1 MGMPLASWGS
11 RFGAWLIDGLV
22 LLVPAVILFFLVVA
36 GAVGISGNDDDVTAG
51 AVIGAIVLWFLLMV
65 AVSLLYAPLLMARQG
80 LADRPW
86 ESSLLGIRVVR
97 DTGQTMGFGWA
108 ALREIAVRHS
118 PWASSRRL
126 SPSSPGCST
135 ISGRSG
141 MTGISCAARHGG
153 GHARRTGVA
162 DSGGRGA
169 HFGGGAGPESSRLG
183 PGRLPPSRSGCRSR

>member
-80 LADRPW
+80 PHNGQTLGKQ
-86 ESSLLGIRVVR
+86 LLGIRVVR

-108 ALREIAVRHS
+108 ALREIAVKAFAVGIVS
-118 PWASSRRL
+118 SIVPLFPWLLDNLWPLWDDQNRAL
-126 SPSSPGCST
+126 HD
-135 ISGRSG
+135 
-141 MTGISCAARHGG
+141 MA
-153 GHARRTGVA
+153 VA
-162 DSGGRGA
+162 THVVRA
-169 HFGGGAGPESSRLG
+169 
-183 PGRLPPSRSGCRSR
+183 